1 MMIGPLQSRKINNVL
16 LCEPTT
22 RPDFSRLMTELEI
35 YVNGMEVKLVQTTNT
50 FMDVTRA
57 DIIKQYDPGTS
68 DLYLRQFITAHVNN
82 NNFYHYGTGQ
92 NMAKIARSLREAH
105 KNNFFSIPMD
115 NPLEVMVTRG
125 DKEKVEVAY
134 PE

>member
-1 MMIGPLQSRKINNVL
+1 
-16 LCEPTT
+16 
-22 RPDFSRLMTELEI
+22 
-35 YVNGMEVKLVQTTNT
+35 
-50 FMDVTRA
+50 
-57 DIIKQYDPGTS
+57 
-68 DLYLRQFITAHVNN
+68 
-82 NNFYHYGTGQ
+82 
-92 NMAKIARSLREAH
+92 MAKIARSLREAH

>member
-57 DIIKQYDPGTS
+57 DIIK
-68 DLYLRQFITAHVNN
+68 
-82 NNFYHYGTGQ
+82 
-92 NMAKIARSLREAH
+92 
-105 KNNFFSIPMD
+105 
-115 NPLEVMVTRG
+115 
-125 DKEKVEVAY
+125 
-134 PE
+134 